1 MRFSFQNV
9 KNLTNLISEISV
21 GLNKLDF
28 INNFESFEV
37 QVEIPPVTV
46 LRIRN
51 ELPSIP
57 NRRIIARQDAEANIS
72 DSATEWS
79 KDFVY
84 LENHHATNTVILTVI
99 FLR

>member
-9 KNLTNLISEISV
+9 KNLSNLMAELSV

-28 INNFESFEV
+28 INNFESFEAIV
-37 QVEIPPVTV
+37 TIPPVTV

-51 ELPSIP
+51 ELTFIPSK
-57 NRRIIARQDAEANIS
+57 RIIARQDADASIS
-72 DSATEWS
+72 DSATKWS

-84 LENHHATNTVILTVI
+84 LENHHATNTVNLTVI